1 MDEHLALL
9 FFSLMLYRLR
19 CNRRSMAMRRRRRR
33 LFLFLQRG
41 LLSQTLPTATSTNL
55 ALLNVAYMYLQ
66 SMPTERPWTLRRP
79 RFGWFEL
86 MLEDE
91 SQSRYWKEHF
101 RMRKE
106 TFLRLVNLVSPEISR
121 RNTRLRDAIPPA
133 KRVAI
138 ALWRLAG
145 GASFREVATH
155 FDVGKSSCVTITKEF
170 CRALNRFSRR
180 FIKLPVNHRDTTR
193 AIALFQDE
201 CKIPQAVGAID
212 GTHIEIVAPK
222 NPFDYFDRQH
232 RYSVI
237 MQAAAGE
244 NLMFLDTAIGY
255 PGSMH
260 DARVLRNSE
269 LFRKVE
275 NGNILREPVVNIN
288 GNDIRPLL
296 LGDGAYPLLPWLLK
310 PYPNN
315 IVLNPTQRRFN
326 KVLSSARVTVERA
339 FGVLKGRWRI
349 LLKRMGNRF
358 INVPEVILTCCI
370 LHNFCQEAG
379 EEFDDQEILRRVI
392 GIERE
397 YLQSRRLHHAV
408 RNPAAQAVRQAIEND
423 L

>member
-1 MDEHLALL
+1 
-9 FFSLMLYRLR
+9 
-19 CNRRSMAMRRRRRR
+19 MRRRRRR

-66 SMPTERPWTLRRP
+66 SMRTERPWTLRRP

-86 MLEDE
+86 MLEEE
-91 SQSRYWKEHF
+91 SQCRYWKEHF

-106 TFLRLVNLVSPEISR
+106 MFLRLVNLVSPEISR

-145 GASFREVATH
+145 GASFREVAMH

-170 CRALNRFSRR
+170 CRPLNRFSRH

-222 NPFDYFDRQH
+222 NPFNYFDRQH

-237 MQAAAGE
+237 MQA
-244 NLMFLDTAIGY
+244 
-255 PGSMH
+255 
-260 DARVLRNSE
+260 
-269 LFRKVE
+269 
-275 NGNILREPVVNIN
+275 VV
-288 GNDIRPLL
+288 
-296 LGDGAYPLLPWLLK
+296 
-310 PYPNN
+310 
-315 IVLNPTQRRFN
+315 
-326 KVLSSARVTVERA
+326 
-339 FGVLKGRWRI
+339 GRI
-349 LLKRMGNRF
+349 
-358 INVPEVILTCCI
+358 
-370 LHNFCQEAG
+370 
-379 EEFDDQEILRRVI
+379 
-392 GIERE
+392 
-397 YLQSRRLHHAV
+397 
-408 RNPAAQAVRQAIEND
+408 
-423 L
+423 